1 MLRFKNDVINVKNN
15 GKVFVENFDKAFKSE
30 SFPLAL
36 RVLHKIKGII
46 KLHNTGKFL
55 EDNNFWFSF
64 ERPSK
69 CIVAI
74 ILDLFWVSFM
84 EYAPKCGPVS
94 TKILPVLQCTVMHDV
109 CNGFLCRLKIPKN

>member
-74 ILDLFWVSFM
+74 ILDLFWVSFYGICSQM
-84 EYAPKCGPVS
+84 WSSFYKNFTS
-94 TKILPVLQCTVMHDV
+94 DTMHG
-109 CNGFLCRLKIPKN
+109 NA